1 MEIKLRHGPLLA
13 PIIALVAWTFVM
25 LAWLYA
31 TRVPAIRT
39 ARIGLDP
46 GQTKEEF
53 DARIPA
59 RARWKASLV
68 LLESFRFRLNQKTLD
83 SLALSCFLHA
93 NRFPLRSKTL
103 SL

>member
-1 MEIKLRHGPLLA
+1 
-13 PIIALVAWTFVM
+13 M

-68 LLESFRFRLNQKTLD
+68 LLESFRFRLNRKD
-83 SLALSCFLHA
+83 SRFPCSVVFSSREPVPTSLENTLALT
-93 NRFPLRSKTL
+93 LRAATL
-103 SL
+103 VY